1 MSKVKI
7 DVINATNHDIT
18 LHKHTILGSL
28 QLVRSVTPV
37 EVKLAEN
44 SGSQTKK
51 SATVSQS
58 QANITE
64 KTVTNDNGSHSDD
77 RFSPGIEMSGLT
89 EHQRELAT
97 AMLKEECDSFA
108 RNEDDVGCI
117 EDLELEI
124 SLANTEPVQK
134 KLRFRSQTSLR

>member
-1 MSKVKI
+1 MIIPAQRAIKVNCRANTGPVEETTPVFFEPDELGPWPDGLEVYETLTTITQGSMSKMKI

-28 QLVRSVTPV
+28 QLVRSVKPV

-51 SATVSQS
+51 NATVSQS

-77 RFSPGIEMSGLT
+77 RFP
-89 EHQRELAT
+89 
-97 AMLKEECDSFA
+97 
-108 RNEDDVGCI
+108 
-117 EDLELEI
+117 
-124 SLANTEPVQK
+124 
-134 KLRFRSQTSLR
+134 QTSRRVV